1 MMEVQAAEELYQ
13 EYCNFIF
20 DYVDKDGSGKISKS
34 ELKYDVYHWFIH
46 SCKLFHALFSPQ
58 KTLLNWCLLL
68 KNINH
73 DRAQKI
79 TDSNESD
86 CRKTFV
92 LSVISFIFLV
102 KTVFIFFAFSIKLWF
117 FESFVQQKAPG
128 WLFWILSLRTSLF
141 VSKSNLKYI
150 SLFEYPGWPSM
161 DILVRSWQIL
171 SRSKNNLG

>member
-102 KTVFIFFAFSIKLWF
+102 KTVFIFFCIFNKTVIFWVFCSTKGPWLIVLDTFTQNKPFCFQKQFEVHIAFW
-117 FESFVQQKAPG
+117 VPG
-128 WLFWILSLRTSLF
+128 LTLHGYLSKILA
-141 VSKSNLKYI
+141 
-150 SLFEYPGWPSM
+150 
-161 DILVRSWQIL
+161 DLVKI
-171 SRSKNNLG
+171 